1 MFLELFLKFSKKWP
15 FMTIFDLNEYHSA
28 NIHLNI
34 EIMVPIESALNSLQ
48 IGVKKNYVKNFR
60 QLYVFSNFLKLIFKN
75 ESKFECDF

>member
-1 MFLELFLKFSKKWP
+1 
-15 FMTIFDLNEYHSA
+15 MTIFDLNEYHSA